1 MLTYVMLTLV
11 FLYFSSAGYEL
22 KKEARMC
29 ILQHD
34 NIVAVF
40 ARVFEANHYGIVMEY
55 VVNGTLEDFV
65 FNYDV

>member
-1 MLTYVMLTLV
+1 M
-11 FLYFSSAGYEL
+11 

-34 NIVAVF
+34 NIVALF
-40 ARVFEANHYGIVMEY
+40 AIVFETNHYGIMMEY

-65 FNYDV
+65 YNYDV